1 MVDLRSVSVQ
11 DSRRMRNEGLVHHM
25 IEDVMFKPRKRVRLT
40 FDCIRSLHSPPST
53 FPLIFSCLFL
63 TDLAC
68 FHVRSHGVLPSR
80 PGTRGPPT
88 SSIQQLF
95 VSSFH
100 VPEPIQPSLSHH
112 RCNQFRPCCLQD
124 LLNPL
129 SVPVGSPH
137 CPLHHPHICCCPS
150 LFTFLLT
157 QYTGFQTCSPPS
169 GWQSF

>member
-1 MVDLRSVSVQ
+1 
-11 DSRRMRNEGLVHHM
+11 MRNEGLVHHM

-63 TDLAC
+63 TDLPC
-68 FHVRSHGVLPSR
+68 FHVRSHGVLPSH
-80 PGTRGPPT
+80 PGSRGPPT
-88 SSIQQLF
+88 SSCQQLF
-95 VSSFH
+95 LSSFH

-129 SVPVGSPH
+129 IVPVGSPH
-137 CPLHHPHICCCPS
+137 CPYCTILISAVALRFSPSCRHNILAFKHVHHHLDGK
-150 LFTFLLT
+150 LFKS
-157 QYTGFQTCSPPS
+157 CRS
-169 GWQSF
+169 